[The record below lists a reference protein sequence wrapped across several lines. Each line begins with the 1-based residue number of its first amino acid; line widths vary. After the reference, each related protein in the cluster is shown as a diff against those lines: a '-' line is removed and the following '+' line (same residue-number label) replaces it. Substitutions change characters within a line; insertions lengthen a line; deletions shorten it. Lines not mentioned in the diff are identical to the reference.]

1 MEAPRPA
8 AAGKATWKD
17 EPMIDEMRALTE
29 RVVEQLSH
37 RGVDYGDARVENTD
51 LENLTFRKQRL
62 AEAELQDERGVG
74 VRVLV
79 DGCWGFASCS
89 GLEVEE
95 VETTVDRAV
104 EVARAGAGVIKGTV
118 RLSPEAPSTGHYD
131 GPCLKNPFEVPRGDK
146 FDLMARAADIMHES
160 PLISMSW
167 TNLRFERKRRVFGNT
182 QGTLVS
188 SDLVFTMPVLNAYAV
203 HNGDMQSRG
212 FQDGARIAGWEWIE
226 DADLLKWAEISR
238 EEAIM
243 KVKAPEGPA
252 GVMDLVL
259 DGTHLSLTMHES
271 VGHPTESDRVLGW
284 EASMAGRT
292 FLNIEDQEKLRYGS
306 EMVNFI
312 ADNTLPYGVASWG
325 WDDEGVPGQKWYTVK
340 NGIFQQFGSVRET
353 ALLVGREHST
363 GCCRAQD
370 HASFP
375 INRQPNFYLEPGPD
389 PVTPEDLISEVRK
402 GVYIE
407 GRGSFSIGQ
416 RRENFQFGGDMFW
429 EISNG
434 KKTRPLKKVIYRSKT
449 RDFWGSCDGISD
461 DRFFRT
467 MGLITC
473 GKGEPMQAARMTHGA
488 STSRFRN
495 IQVGRGAE

>member
-1 MEAPRPA
+1 MSS
-8 AAGKATWKD
+8 
-17 EPMIDEMRALTE
+17 MIEEMRELAQHVTD
-29 RVVEQLSH
+29 QLSH
-37 RGVDYGDARVENTD
+37 RGVDYGDVRVETTD
-51 LENLTFRKQRL
+51 LENFIFRKQRL
-62 AEAELQDERGVG
+62 EDAELRNDMGVG

-79 DGCWGFASCS
+79 GGCWGFASCS
-89 GLEVEE
+89 GFRREE
-95 VETTVDRAV
+95 VESAVDRAV
-104 EVARAGAGVIKGTV
+104 SIARAGSAVIPGSV
-118 RLSPEAPSTGHYD
+118 RLSSEEPSRGHYQ
-131 GPCLKNPFEVPRGDK
+131 GPCDKDPFQVSRSEK
-146 FDLMARAADIMHES
+146 LQLMASAADIMHS
-160 PLISMSW
+160 SKLIAMSN
-167 TNLRFERKRRVFGNT
+167 TMLRFERKRRVFSST

-188 SDLVFTMPVLNAYAV
+188 SDLIFSMPVLNAFAV
-203 HNGDMQSRG
+203 HDGDMQSRAL
-212 FQDGARIAGWEWIE
+212 QDGARIAGWEWIQE
-226 DADLLKWAEISR
+226 VDLLSWAEKAR

-243 KVKAPEGPA
+243 KVKAPSGPT

-292 FLNIEDQEKLRYGS
+292 FLSIDDQEKLRYGS
-306 EMVNFI
+306 DMVNFI

-325 WDDEGVPGQKWYTVK
+325 WDDDGVPGQKWYTVK
-340 NGIFQQFGSVRET
+340 EGIFQQFGSVRET

-370 HASFP
+370 FASFP

-389 PVTPEDLISEVRK
+389 PITPEDLISDVST

-407 GRGSFSIGQ
+407 GRGSYSIGQ

-429 EISNG
+429 EIRDG
-434 KKTRPLKKVIYRSKT
+434 KKVQPLKKVIYRSRT
-449 RDFWGSCDGISD
+449 RDFWGSCDGIADERS
-461 DRFFRT
+461 FRT
-467 MGLITC
+467 MGLLTC